1 MLFNDF
7 DMLISKIKKHEKII
21 LMQHNAPQYQ
31 IYFKYVFDIV
41 VTFTVAVLKIRFK
54 KSYKL

>member
-1 MLFNDF
+1 
-7 DMLISKIKKHEKII
+7 
-21 LMQHNAPQYQ
+21 MQHNAPQYQ

-41 VTFTVAVLKIRFK
+41 VTFTIAVLKVRFK